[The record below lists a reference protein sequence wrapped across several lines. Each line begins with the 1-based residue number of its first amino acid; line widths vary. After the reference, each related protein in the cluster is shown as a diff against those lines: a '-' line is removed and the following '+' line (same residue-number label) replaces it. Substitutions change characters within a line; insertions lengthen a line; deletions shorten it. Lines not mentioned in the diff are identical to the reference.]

1 MKGGRPI
8 RFSANNLRSGLCAV
22 LFALVLVASAVN
34 AYAEPITR
42 LSGVPE
48 LDSLKK
54 YYSLPNFAIG
64 GKYDLG
70 NASTFESGGAGGVT
84 LESLGREPLRLSYI
98 AIGTPERDKD
108 GKIVNAVIISPY
120 YSGDSA
126 FMYFFWYDSQKG
138 NAFAE
143 GSVVGPGKLIDTDKY
158 YVIFLDALGL
168 WGTSKP
174 SDGLGMKFPK
184 YSILD
189 CVQANYRLLK
199 DHLGVAK
206 VKLAT
211 GVSMGGIQSYVLA
224 VLHPDFVEAIMPI
237 GGITATDPV
246 SRWLFTLMTAAMQS
260 DPVWQKTKGDYYNL
274 PKEQHPNKGMMFG
287 WSVLGETG
295 YSFDFRVKQPWE
307 EVKKEVFYWE
317 PKGDEGANL
326 ISKAKDFDVDDLIFR
341 NQTLDGYDINDQL
354 GRIKAKTLILHVKND
369 QWLRYILAEGAA
381 SKIKGA
387 KLVGFEHPL
396 AHYAVFRGPNV
407 CKDAVIEFFKE
418 IGMK

>member
-1 MKGGRPI
+1 M
-8 RFSANNLRSGLCAV
+8 RFSSNNLRSGLFLV
-22 LFALVLVASAVN
+22 LLVSVLVAAAAN

-42 LSGVPE
+42 RSGVPDLE
-48 LDSLKK
+48 SLKK
-54 YYSLPNFAIG
+54 YYSVPNFIIG

-70 NASTFESGGAGGVT
+70 NESAFELGGTGGVT
-84 LESLGREPLRLSYI
+84 LESLGQGPLRLSYI
-98 AIGTPERDKD
+98 AVGTPERDKD
-108 GKIVNAVIISPY
+108 GKIVNAVTISPY

-126 FMYFFWYDSQKG
+126 FMYFFWYDNQKG

-174 SDGLGMKFPK
+174 SDGLGMKFPR

-189 CVQANYRLLK
+189 CVQANYRLLR

-224 VLHPDFVEAIMPI
+224 VLHPDFVEAIMPV

-260 DPVWQKTKGDYYNL
+260 DPVWQKTNGDYYDL

-295 YSFDFRVKQPWE
+295 YSFDFRVKQPWD
-307 EVKKEVFYWE
+307 EVRKEVFYWE

-326 ISKAKDFDVDDLIFR
+326 ISKAKEFDVDDLIFR
-341 NQTLDGYDINDQL
+341 NQVLETYDINDQL
-354 GRIKAKTLILHVKND
+354 GRIKAKTLTLHVKND

-387 KLVGFEHPL
+387 KLVGFESPL

>member
-1 MKGGRPI
+1 M
-8 RFSANNLRSGLCAV
+8 RFSANKLGSGLCAV
-22 LFALVLVASAVN
+22 IFALVLVSCAVN

-42 LSGVPE
+42 LSGVSE

-54 YYSLPNFAIG
+54 DYSLPNFAIG

-70 NASTFESGGAGGVT
+70 NASTFESGGSGGVT

-98 AIGTPERDKD
+98 AVGTPERDKD

-143 GSVVGPGKLIDTDKY
+143 GPVVGPGKLIDTDNY

-174 SDGLGMKFPK
+174 SDGLGMKFPR

-199 DHLGVAK
+199 DHLGVAR

-224 VLHPDFVEAIMPI
+224 ALFIPI
-237 GGITATDPV
+237 SWKPSCPSAV
-246 SRWLFTLMTAAMQS
+246 S
-260 DPVWQKTKGDYYNL
+260 P
-274 PKEQHPNKGMMFG
+274 
-287 WSVLGETG
+287 
-295 YSFDFRVKQPWE
+295 
-307 EVKKEVFYWE
+307 
-317 PKGDEGANL
+317 
-326 ISKAKDFDVDDLIFR
+326 
-341 NQTLDGYDINDQL
+341 
-354 GRIKAKTLILHVKND
+354 
-369 QWLRYILAEGAA
+369 
-381 SKIKGA
+381 
-387 KLVGFEHPL
+387 PL
-396 AHYAVFRGPNV
+396 TRFRG
-407 CKDAVIEFFKE
+407 
-418 IGMK
+418 GSSRS

>member
-1 MKGGRPI
+1 M
-8 RFSANNLRSGLCAV
+8 RFSSNSLRGLLFPV
-22 LFALVLVASAVN
+22 LLVLVLVASAPN

-54 YYSLPNFAIG
+54 YYSLPNFVIG

-70 NASTFESGGAGGVT
+70 NESAFELGGAGGVT
-84 LESLGREPLRLSYI
+84 LESLGQEPLRLSYI
-98 AIGTPERDKD
+98 AVGKPERDKD

-126 FMYFFWYDSQKG
+126 FMYFFWYDGQKG
-138 NAFAE
+138 NGFAE
-143 GSVVGPGKLIDTDKY
+143 GSLVGPGKLIDTDKY

-224 VLHPDFVEAIMPI
+224 VLHPDFVDAIMPV

-274 PKEQHPNKGMMFG
+274 PKDQHPNKGMMFG

-295 YSFDFRVKQPWE
+295 YSFDFRVKQPWD

-369 QWLRYILAEGAA
+369 QWLRYVLAEGAA

>member
-1 MKGGRPI
+1 M
-8 RFSANNLRSGLCAV
+8 RFSSTNLRSLLFPV
-22 LFALVLVASAVN
+22 LLVLVLVATAAN

-70 NASTFESGGAGGVT
+70 NASTFESGGSGGVT

-98 AIGTPERDKD
+98 AVGTPERDKD

-126 FMYFFWYDSQKG
+126 FMYFFWYDGQKG

-143 GSVVGPGKLIDTDKY
+143 GSLVGPGKLIDTDKY

-168 WGTSKP
+168 WGASKP

-224 VLHPDFVEAIMPI
+224 LLHPDFAEAIMPI

-295 YSFDFRVKQPWE
+295 YSFDFRVKQPWD

-326 ISKAKDFDVDDLIFR
+326 ISKGKEFDVDDLIFR

>member
-1 MKGGRPI
+1 M
-8 RFSANNLRSGLCAV
+8 RFSSNSLRSLLFPVMIV
-22 LFALVLVASAVN
+22 LALVTSAAN
-34 AYAEPITR
+34 TYAEPITR

-48 LDSLKK
+48 LDSFKK
-54 YYSLPNFAIG
+54 YYSVPNFAIG

-70 NASTFESGGAGGVT
+70 NASTFESGGSGGVT

-98 AIGTPERDKD
+98 AVGTPERDKD
-108 GKIVNAVIISPY
+108 GKIVNAVIVSPY

-126 FMYFFWYDSQKG
+126 FMYFFWYDGQKG

-143 GSVVGPGKLIDTDKY
+143 GSIVGPGKLIDTDKH

-224 VLHPDFVEAIMPI
+224 VLHPDFVDAIMPV

-274 PKEQHPNKGMMFG
+274 PKDQHPNKGMMFG

-295 YSFDFRVKQPWE
+295 YSFDFRVKQPWD
-307 EVKKEVFYWE
+307 EVRKEVFYWE

-354 GRIKAKTLILHVKND
+354 GQIKAKTLILHVKND